1 MNNNAKVIFQ
11 EVGLLVIGVG
21 AVSIGKVALNQFH
34 NKVQESGHADL
45 IKQYISTTP
54 RLSGTS
60 KPVSSPKAISD
71 ENLWD

>member
-11 EVGLLVIGVG
+11 EVGLLLFGVG
-21 AVSIGKVALNQFH
+21 AIFTGKVALNQFQ

-45 IKQYISTTP
+45 IKQYMSTTP
-54 RLSGTS
+54 RLPVTS